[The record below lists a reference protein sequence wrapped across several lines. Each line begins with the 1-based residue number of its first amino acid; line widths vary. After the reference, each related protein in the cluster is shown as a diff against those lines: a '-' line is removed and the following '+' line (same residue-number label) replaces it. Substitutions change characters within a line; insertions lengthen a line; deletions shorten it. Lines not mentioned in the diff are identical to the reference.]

1 MRYILFSFIA
11 GLFTWLMTAIG
22 SLAIFSVKPTNK
34 KIMSCL
40 MGFGGGVMIA
50 ASFFSLIMP
59 SIEYCNVLNFNI
71 LSLCIIGFLIGT
83 LMILIIDFYIS
94 KKEFTMDEY
103 NKSNILLIFAVI
115 IHNIPEGL
123 AIGVT
128 FGSIAIGVENVTL
141 SSALLLALGIGIQ
154 NLPEGAAI
162 SMPLATTGMNKFK
175 AYLIGALSA
184 IVEPIAAILGTL
196 LVLTMRLFL
205 PLMLLIAAAI
215 MIFVVVDD
223 IVPTANSYN
232 KRLTSIGFII
242 GFIIMMIL
250 DLMFK

>member
-1 MRYILFSFIA
+1 MKYVLYSFIA

-59 SIEYCNVLNFNI
+59 SIEYCNILDFNI
-71 LSLCIIGFLIGT
+71 LVLCIIGFLIGT
-83 LMILIIDFYIS
+83 LMIVIIDYYIS
-94 KKEFTMDEY
+94 KKDITNDQY
-103 NKSNILLIFAVI
+103 NKSNILLVLAVV

-128 FGSIAIGVENVTL
+128 FGSLAIGIDNVTL
-141 SSALLLALGIGIQ
+141 SGALLLTLGIGLQ

-162 SMPLATTGMNKFK
+162 SMPLAATRMNKFK
-175 AYLIGALSA
+175 AYLVGAISA

-196 LVLTMRLFL
+196 LVLSMRLFL

-215 MIFVVVDD
+215 MIFVVVDE
-223 IVPTANSYN
+223 IVPMANSYN

-250 DLMFK
+250 DLAFK